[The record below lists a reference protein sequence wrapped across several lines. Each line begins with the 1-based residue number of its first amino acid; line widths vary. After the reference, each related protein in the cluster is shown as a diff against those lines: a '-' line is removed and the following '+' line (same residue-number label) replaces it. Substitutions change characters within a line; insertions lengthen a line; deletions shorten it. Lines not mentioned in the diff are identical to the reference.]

1 MSSRQ
6 VQQGEEFFS
15 KRHEYGSCSYLG
27 ENYGYQ
33 NVCRD
38 TESYKGRGP
47 DSEAPTTL
55 KFSDWLADEEPTKMS
70 KWEENQDIVA
80 L

>member
-1 MSSRQ
+1 M
-6 VQQGEEFFS
+6 
-15 KRHEYGSCSYLG
+15 
-27 ENYGYQ
+27 
-33 NVCRD
+33 CRD

-55 KFSDWLADEEPTKMS
+55 KFSDWLEDEEPTKMS
-70 KWEENQDIVA
+70 KWEENQDIVV